1 MKGCLMLTY
10 KINYQS
16 LFDEKK
22 SILKI
27 IEISGV
33 TENVYQF
40 IASITEK
47 VLDMIMFLGTRQS
60 LVNFEIIKNIKTQ
73 I

>member
-1 MKGCLMLTY
+1 MLIY

-47 VLDMIMFLGTRQS
+47 VFDMIMFLGTRQS

>member
-1 MKGCLMLTY
+1 MLIY

-22 SILKI
+22 SSLKI

>member
-1 MKGCLMLTY
+1 MK
-10 KINYQS
+10 
-16 LFDEKK
+16 KK

>member
-1 MKGCLMLTY
+1 MLIY

-27 IEISGV
+27 IENSGA

-47 VLDMIMFLGTRQS
+47 VLDMIMFLGTR
-60 LVNFEIIKNIKTQ
+60 
-73 I
+73 

>member
-1 MKGCLMLTY
+1 MLIY